1 MSPKNIHARNHYS
14 DSGEMF
20 SRTLIPLD
28 QKFTKPLESY
38 ESKQNEKNIAVL

>member
-20 SRTLIPLD
+20 SRTLITLD